1 MIQIQTGRR
10 SNMFI
15 KIMDEKT
22 ALALEERGFLFTKE
36 KINKDTTVYS
46 FEDTPELS
54 AVLNQEF
61 SSIYIIQDS
70 TLKFGGAT

>member
-1 MIQIQTGRR
+1 
-10 SNMFI
+10 MFI
-15 KIMDEKT
+15 KIVDVKT

-36 KINKDTTVYS
+36 TINKETVYS

-61 SSIYIIQDS
+61 SNINIIQDS
-70 TLKFGGAT
+70 TLKFGGANE

>member
-1 MIQIQTGRR
+1 
-10 SNMFI
+10 MFI
-15 KIMDEKT
+15 KIMDEET

-36 KINKDTTVYS
+36 TVGKDTVVYS

-61 SSIYIIQDS
+61 NSIDIIQDS
-70 TLKFGGAT
+70 TLKFGGANE

>member
-1 MIQIQTGRR
+1 
-10 SNMFI
+10 MFI